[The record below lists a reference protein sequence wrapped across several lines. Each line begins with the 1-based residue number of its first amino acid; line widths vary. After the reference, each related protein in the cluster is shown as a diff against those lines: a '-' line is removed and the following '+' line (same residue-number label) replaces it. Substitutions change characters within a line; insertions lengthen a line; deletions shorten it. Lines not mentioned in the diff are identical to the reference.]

1 MDENWTPA
9 VARRLNAGGH
19 VVERREKHF
28 QSVLRL
34 SRVHS
39 VNFLGSLSLM
49 ESIICKLHLIPGPV
63 GSQDPNF
70 RTDCM
75 IMPFTDMGS
84 E

>member
-1 MDENWTPA
+1 MNYGFSSAPETPIGRLLVDENWTPA

-39 VNFLGSLSLM
+39 VNFLGSLSLIDG
-49 ESIICKLHLIPGPV
+49 EHNL
-63 GSQDPNF
+63 
-70 RTDCM
+70 
-75 IMPFTDMGS
+75 
-84 E
+84 